1 MVGRGVRPWRDLMP
15 RRSTAL
21 VASLRRLATLA
32 AAVLLVVAL
41 TGASASSAKSP
52 AVPKTSRELAELLM
66 KTKAVQF
73 MTGPARIG
81 LRYITGGDHSLMGG
95 DSGPAAARQG
105 AAPLTAATPATP
117 SAGLGNIR
125 VNDPSLDTFVD
136 QTTQSETTIGVS
148 GQHVVVGYN
157 DSQQGLL
164 FLTAGANLT
173 GYSYSSDGGT
183 SFKDGGTLPNKPG
196 SINLGDPWLGT
207 DRSGRFYYST
217 LLIDGTTFNLNVGVG
232 TSTDGGRT
240 FAAPK
245 NISPA
250 DEFSGDK
257 DALAV
262 GRDPQNANRDNV
274 YISWDNFG
282 CGDVTCF
289 TGLPLATS
297 TDHGAT
303 WTTTY
308 IDKFEEDFS
317 TCSFQQYIGAYPM
330 VDPANGTLYVAA
342 ERISVDDPLC
352 EGGTVVF
359 EEDIFKST
367 NGGQTWGPRVK
378 IGDVDPASAMG
389 AIDLG
394 PAMLMRTIEFPV
406 LAVRNG
412 KLYAAWNAG
421 SDPQS
426 TRSHI
431 RFAKSNDGGQTWA
444 LSWATSG
451 NGDEVQPALSA
462 DEDGLHLFYYHRNQD
477 NTLDAIVADSSA
489 GASWS
494 PQRVTTKSFPGV
506 FTAPQFDPI
515 IAGAYMGD
523 YVSIVSSGGRQ
534 YFAWGDN
541 RDKVVNQLW
550 PSGRNDPNVYFA
562 RR

>member
-1 MVGRGVRPWRDLMP
+1 MP
-15 RRSTAL
+15 RRSSAL
-21 VASLRRLATLA
+21 VAPFRRLATLA
-32 AAVLLVVAL
+32 AASLLVVAL
-41 TGASASSAKSP
+41 TGVTASSAKSP
-52 AVPKTSRELAELLM
+52 AVPKTSRELALLLM

-81 LRYITGGDHSLMGG
+81 MRYITGDSHALIGG
-95 DSGPAAARQG
+95 DDAEAAVPPG
-105 AAPLTAATPATP
+105 AAPLAVSLPAVP
-117 SAGLGNIR
+117 SAGLGNVR
-125 VNDPSLDTFVD
+125 VNDPARDTFVD

-157 DSQQGLL
+157 DSQHTLA
-164 FLTAGANLT
+164 FLTAASNLT
-173 GYSYSSDGGT
+173 GYAYSSDGGA
-183 SFKDGGTLPNKPG
+183 SFTDAGVLPNAPG

-207 DRSGRFYYST
+207 DRGGRFYYST
-217 LLIDGTTFNLNVGVG
+217 LMIDGPTGNLNVGVG
-232 TSTDGGRT
+232 LSTDGGRT
-240 FAAPK
+240 FSAVK

-250 DEFSGDK
+250 DEFQGDK

-282 CGDVTCF
+282 CSDVACF
-289 TGLPLATS
+289 TGLPLARS

-303 WTTTY
+303 WQTTY
-308 IDKFEEDFS
+308 IDKSVEDFD

-342 ERISVDDPLC
+342 ERIFVDDPLC
-352 EGGTVVF
+352 EGGTEVF
-359 EEDIFKST
+359 EEDVFKST
-367 NGGQTWGPRVK
+367 DGGLTWGPRIK
-378 IGDVDPASAMG
+378 IGAVDPASATG

-431 RFAKSNDGGQTWA
+431 RFARSNDGGQTWA

-462 DEDGLHLFYYHRNQD
+462 DDQGVHLFYYHRNQD
-477 NTLDAIVADSSA
+477 DTLDAIVADSTS
-489 GASWS
+489 GTSWS
-494 PQRVTTKSFPGV
+494 PQRVNSRSFPGV

-515 IAGAYMGD
+515 IATAYMGD

-550 PSGRNDPNVYFA
+550 SSGRNDPNVYFA